1 VTTTMT
7 APVWLEE
14 VAVMLSIVG
23 AAVWFVWKV
32 ENMLHEEATLGSAK
46 GAQGIVSPLFMTSR
60 AFHRGTPA
68 TTATPTRSGATA
80 SLLQRTPRSLRHRS
94 DPLPG
99 VRQGSAPLPA
109 RRQRSDVMPL
119 RSDLEVRSHRRS
131 SDLMPG
137 NFHESTAQPARQN
150 QSTTKPLPK
159 SSPTS
164 ATKPLRKSS
173 SSTHTPKRQAQDIPR
188 AKEASGIKQEPRPRR
203 VWEQASG
210 VLHEGARLVEEYARQ
225 TNLLQKDAREAELQE
240 KARRAEIS
248 EMEELARLQ
257 VSNSFH
263 VLINS
268 QSFSELADKTC
279 EQLHLSRYD
288 LWRKK
293 ALWNSLKATWASMAK
308 TTKLPEIASRP
319 SARMPSPPSTVVVDS
334 PVVEDCD
341 PPFISSSKHGEIV
354 AMHDDDTHKE
364 PASVNKTQ
372 GARAEQDL
380 RALMTQHLLA
390 RMQRKGD
397 ALVIVTNGGGLRV
410 L

>member
-1 VTTTMT
+1 
-7 APVWLEE
+7 
-14 VAVMLSIVG
+14 MLSIVM
-23 AAVWFVWKV
+23 AAMWLVWKV
-32 ENMLHEEATLGSAK
+32 ENMLHEEATLSSAK
-46 GAQGIVSPLFMTSR
+46 GAQGIVSPLFTTSR
-60 AFHRGTPA
+60 AFHQGTPA

-80 SLLQRTPRSLRHRS
+80 PLLQRTSRSLQHRS

-99 VRQGSAPLPA
+99 VRQDSAPLPA

-119 RSDLEVRSHRRS
+119 KSDLEVRSHRRS
-131 SDLMPG
+131 SDLMPR
-137 NFHESTAQPARQN
+137 NFHESTAQPARQQ

-164 ATKPLRKSS
+164 ATTPLRKSS
-173 SSTHTPKRQAQDIPR
+173 FSTQTPKRQAQDIPR

-203 VWEQASG
+203 VSEQASG
-210 VLHEGARLVEEYARQ
+210 VLHEGARLAEEYARQ

-240 KARRAEIS
+240 KARRAELS

-279 EQLHLSRYD
+279 DQLHLNRYD

-319 SARMPSPPSTVVVDS
+319 SARMTSPPSTVVVDS
-334 PVVEDCD
+334 PVVDCD
-341 PPFISSSKHGEIV
+341 PPVISSSKHGEIV

-390 RMQRKGD
+390 RIQRKGE
-397 ALVIVTNGGGLRV
+397 ALVIVSNGGGLRV